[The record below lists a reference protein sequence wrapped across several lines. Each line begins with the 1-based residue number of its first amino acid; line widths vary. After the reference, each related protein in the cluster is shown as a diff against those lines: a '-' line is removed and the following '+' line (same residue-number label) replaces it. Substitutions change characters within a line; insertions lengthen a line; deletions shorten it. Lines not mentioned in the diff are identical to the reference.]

1 MGKDERKGARR
12 DRNQRTSQRVPE
24 LGYYFVV
31 TDTQA
36 TEINYLYGFRDS
48 IPPELHNR
56 LVIKVNRASTGD
68 LVEKCM
74 EMAAIEPQYRKPWI
88 VFDRDQVKNFDQ
100 IITDAEKQ
108 DINVGWSNPC
118 IEIWFHAYFGVMP
131 MQQTSTQCNTDFEK
145 AFQANT
151 KQKYDKSDKDNYKKL
166 CRFGNELD
174 AIKIAELRHRQQCDN
189 CTKPSDMLS
198 TSTLYLL
205 IGEIKKK
212 IDAEDKE

>member
-12 DRNQRTSQRVPE
+12 DRNQRIFQRIPE

-36 TEINYLYGFRDS
+36 TETNYLYGFRDS
-48 IPPELHNR
+48 IPPELRNR

-74 EMAAIEPQYRKPWI
+74 EMAAVEPQYRKPWI

-118 IEIWFHAYFGVMP
+118 IEIWFHMCYIQP
-131 MQQTSTQCNTDFEK
+131 
-145 AFQANT
+145 
-151 KQKYDKSDKDNYKKL
+151 
-166 CRFGNELD
+166 R
-174 AIKIAELRHRQQCDN
+174 
-189 CTKPSDMLS
+189 
-198 TSTLYLL
+198 
-205 IGEIKKK
+205 
-212 IDAEDKE
+212 